1 MMKRLSILLLLC
13 LAPAA
18 HAEAGYAEA
27 GLAGDDAPLV
37 ISVSER
43 DCRHI
48 SAHLPGGADYVPGT
62 TADGRTVAPA
72 DLNGGYGYGVR
83 PYYEFDIELVD
94 TLRHNPVHALEGNI
108 AVARVGIDM
117 TTGRVTVDGQDVAGM
132 DHAIAEACA
141 RLHQTPPKQ
150 P

>member
-13 LAPAA
+13 IAPAA
-18 HAEAGYAEA
+18 HAEV
-27 GLAGDDAPLV
+27 GLAGEDAPLV
-37 ISVSER
+37 VSVSEK

-48 SAHLPGGADYVPGT
+48 SAYLPGGADYVPGT

-72 DLNGGYGYGVR
+72 DLNGGYGYGLR
-83 PYYEFDIELVD
+83 PYYEFDIEV
-94 TLRHNPVHALEGNI
+94 TAARRRNPAYRMRGDI
-108 AVARVGIDM
+108 SVARVGIDM
-117 TTGRVTVDGQDVAGM
+117 TTGRVTIDGQDAAGM

-141 RLHQTPPKQ
+141 RLHQTSPKQ

>member
-13 LAPAA
+13 IAPAA
-18 HAEAGYAEA
+18 HAEV

-43 DCRHI
+43 DCRQI
-48 SAHLPGGADYVPGT
+48 STHLPGGADYVPGT
-62 TADGRTVAPA
+62 TADGRAVAPA
-72 DLNGGYGYGVR
+72 DLNGGYGYGLR

-94 TLRHNPVHALEGNI
+94 TLTPGPAHALEGTI
-108 AVARVGIDM
+108 AVARVGLDM
-117 TTGRVTVDGQDVAGM
+117 TTGRVTIDGRDAAGM

-141 RLHQTPPKQ
+141 RLHQAPPKQ

>member
-1 MMKRLSILLLLC
+1 MMKRLSLLTLLC

-18 HAEAGYAEA
+18 YAEVGHVEA
-27 GLAGDDAPLV
+27 GLAGDGAPLV
-37 ISVSER
+37 VSVSER

-48 SAHLPGGADYVPGT
+48 STHLPGGADYVPGT
-62 TADGRTVAPA
+62 TVDGRAVAPA

-83 PYYEFDIELVD
+83 PYYEFNIEVGA
-94 TLRHNPVHALEGNI
+94 TLPHNPTPALKGDI
-108 AVARVGIDM
+108 TVARVGIDM
-117 TTGRVTVDGQDVAGM
+117 TTGRIMIDGQDAAGM